1 MPTARLLPLFFAC
14 FASIGYEI
22 ALTRFFALSSWSEYG
37 YWVISLAMLGL
48 AASGTVAALAAR
60 PLLRLGQTVL
70 VLLPVLAM
78 AAATIG
84 WHWTTLVP
92 FNPLEL
98 QNRQLWSGQFANI
111 AQYYAALFPF
121 FFLVGLYVSLV
132 FVVNARQIGRVYA
145 ADLAGAGLGAVAVLA
160 LMFVVPPFDLVAALL
175 PALALAAGLEAW
187 AHPARRRWV
196 VIALLVFLPC
206 EASLVL
212 ANQARV
218 NEFKDIFAPLNTRG
232 SQVVAEIRSP
242 KGRYLLVDS
251 FVERYETD
259 LSNNAGRLGV
269 KGLPRAFG
277 LYHDGNR
284 IAALPRE
291 GEPDTAYFTATL
303 DSLPYRL
310 RPGARA
316 LLLGA
321 AGGFR
326 LHEARGAGA
335 STIEIIEPDT
345 VLRNA
350 LIAGLGPVE
359 PINGA
364 MGRRVLD
371 TGPLALAGLERD
383 GVFDVIDITREFL
396 AQSDTNRAVL
406 SAETLAAL
414 LRMLTPNGLLSF
426 TVSIREFPVYA
437 AQAMVA
443 SHAAL
448 RRAGI
453 AQPARHVAIYRSA
466 FNVRLLLSPAPF
478 EPETLDAIAR
488 FCDERSF
495 DLVHLAGRDLAGVR
509 VYNSLSLVS
518 FAATESPMQGPS
530 EGTISLGPTA
540 GAPAA
545 PDAPGA
551 RRSRGAHTIV
561 DQKDERHGVGGYSV
575 VSGALPADDPLR
587 QEAAAALAGLGSP
600 FHGFFQL
607 RPPTLDR
614 PFFTGVLPIDRL
626 GTILERVEL
635 VPREELAWLVNLAV
649 LVQALA
655 LALAVA
661 ALPLFARGAF
671 REVRGRQFALVL
683 CYFAGLGVGFLTLEI
698 FLIEKASH
706 YLQDR
711 TFAFGFVL
719 AAMLVSAGAGSWL
732 AQRQVARPQ
741 RAVTLAVLIA
751 LVWIVLA
758 VAGLDRLLAET
769 AGWPLVLRFLVLLV
783 VIAPLA
789 LVLGMPMA
797 LGLSQF
803 DGRAV
808 TLMPWAWAING
819 AGSVIATPL
828 ANLVMVEL
836 GYTVLLG
843 LAFALYV
850 VVACSLPGRGEIRPA
865 LAFPGAVQ

>member
-98 QNRQLWSGQFANI
+98 QNRQLWCGQFANI
-111 AQYYAALFPF
+111 AQFYAALFPF
-121 FFLVGLYVSLV
+121 FFMVGLYVSLV

-160 LMFVVPPFDLVAALL
+160 LMFVAPPFELVACLL
-175 PALALAAGLEAW
+175 PALLLAAGLEAW
-187 AHPARRRWV
+187 AHPARRRWGL
-196 VIALLVFLPC
+196 IALAVFLPC

-242 KGRYLLVDS
+242 KGSYLLVDS
-251 FVERYETD
+251 FVERHETD
-259 LSNNAGRLGV
+259 LSNNAGLLGV

-291 GEPDTAYFTATL
+291 GEPDTAYFSATL

-310 RPGARA
+310 RPGART

-335 STIEIIEPDT
+335 SAIEIVEPDT
-345 VLRNA
+345 VLRTA
-350 LIAGLGPVE
+350 LLAGLGPVG
-359 PINGA
+359 PITGA
-364 MGRRVLD
+364 ARRHVLD

-406 SAETLAAL
+406 SAETLAEL
-414 LRMLTPNGLLSF
+414 VHMLTPSGLLSF

-437 AQAMVA
+437 VQAMVA

-466 FNVRLLLSPAPF
+466 FNVRLLLSPTPL

-518 FAATESPMQGPS
+518 FVPPEGPVESPP
-530 EGTISLGPTA
+530 EGTIAFGSTAAGTHALGP
-540 GAPAA
+540 
-545 PDAPGA
+545 
-551 RRSRGAHTIV
+551 
-561 DQKDERHGVGGYSV
+561 RHS
-575 VSGALPADDPLR
+575 SGALLGDPNPHERHWNGAVPAMTPDDADPLR
-587 QEAAAALAGLGSP
+587 LEAAAALAGLGSP

-614 PFFTGVLPIDRL
+614 PFFTGVLPLDRL
-626 GTILERVEL
+626 GTILGRVEL

-655 LALAVA
+655 LGLGVA
-661 ALPLFARGAF
+661 ALPLFARGTF
-671 REVRGRQFALVL
+671 REVKGRQFVAVL

-741 RAVTLAVLIA
+741 RAVTLAVLVALAWIA
-751 LVWIVLA
+751 LA
-758 VAGLDRLLAET
+758 VTGLDTLLAET
-769 AGWPLVLRFLVLLV
+769 AGWPVVLRFLVLLL

-803 DGRAV
+803 EGRTV

-836 GYTVLLG
+836 GYSVLLG

>member
-1 MPTARLLPLFFAC
+1 MPTARLFPLFLIC

-60 PLLRLGQTVL
+60 PLLRLGRTVM
-70 VLLPVLAM
+70 VLLPILAM

-121 FFLVGLYVSLV
+121 FFVVGLYVSLV

-160 LMFVVPPFDLVAALL
+160 LMFAAPPFDLVACLL
-175 PALALAAGLEAW
+175 PALAIAAGIEAW
-187 AHPARRRWV
+187 AHPARRRWSLLAV
-196 VIALLVFLPC
+196 LVFLPC

-218 NEFKDIFAPLNTRG
+218 NEFKDIFAPLNTSG

-251 FVERYETD
+251 FVERLETD
-259 LSNNAGRLGV
+259 LSNNAGRFGV
-269 KGLPRAFG
+269 KALPRAYG
-277 LYHDGNR
+277 LYQDGNR

-291 GEPDTAYFTATL
+291 GEPDTGYFAATL
-303 DSLPYRL
+303 DALPYRL
-310 RPGARA
+310 RPGART

-335 STIEIIEPDT
+335 STVEVVEPDA
-345 VLRNA
+345 VLRRA
-350 LIAGLGPVE
+350 LVGGLGPVG

-364 MGRRVLD
+364 IGRRVLD
-371 TGPLALAGLERD
+371 IGPLALAGLERD
-383 GVFDVIDITREFL
+383 GVFDVIDVTREFL

-406 SAETLAAL
+406 SAETLATL
-414 LRMLTPNGLLSF
+414 LRMLTPNGLLSL

-437 AQAMVA
+437 VQAMVA
-443 SHAAL
+443 SRAAL
-448 RRAGI
+448 QRAGI

-466 FNVRLLLSPAPF
+466 FNVRLLLSPTPF
-478 EPETLDAIAR
+478 EPATLDAIAH

-518 FAATESPMQGPS
+518 FTATDGLTDGIGAGGAILDTSAA
-530 EGTISLGPTA
+530 EG
-540 GAPAA
+540 GA
-545 PDAPGA
+545 
-551 RRSRGAHTIV
+551 
-561 DQKDERHGVGGYSV
+561 
-575 VSGALPADDPLR
+575 DPLR
-587 QEAAAALAGLGSP
+587 AEAAAALAGLGSP

-614 PFFTGVLPIDRL
+614 PFFTGVLPLDRL
-626 GTILERVEL
+626 GTILDRIEL

-655 LALAVA
+655 LALVVA
-661 ALPLFARGAF
+661 ALPLLARGTF
-671 REVRGRQFALVL
+671 REIRGRHFATVL

-732 AQRQVARPQ
+732 AERQRARPQ
-741 RAVTLAVLIA
+741 RALTFAVVIA
-751 LVWIVLA
+751 LGWIVLA
-758 VAGLDRLLAET
+758 VAGLDALLTET
-769 AGWPLVLRFLVLLV
+769 AGWPLVLRFLVLLA
-783 VIAPLA
+783 VIVPLA
-789 LVLGMPMA
+789 LALGMPMA
-797 LGLSQF
+797 LGLGQF
-803 DGRAV
+803 DGRTV
-808 TLMPWAWAING
+808 TLLPWAWAING

-828 ANLVMVEL
+828 ANLVMVEC
-836 GYTVLLG
+836 GYSVLLG

-850 VVACSLPGRGEIRPA
+850 AVAWSLPGRREVRPA
-865 LAFPGAVQ
+865 LAFPGTVR

>member
-1 MPTARLLPLFFAC
+1 MPTARLLPLFLAC
-14 FASIGYEI
+14 FASIGFEI
-22 ALTRFFALSSWSEYG
+22 GLTRFFALSSWSEYG

-70 VLLPVLAM
+70 ALLPVLAM
-78 AAATIG
+78 VAATIG
-84 WHWTTLVP
+84 WHWTTVVP

-98 QNRQLWSGQFANI
+98 QNPQLWSGQFANI

-121 FFLVGLYVSLV
+121 FFLIGLYVSLV

-160 LMFVVPPFDLVAALL
+160 LMFVMPPFDLVAGLL

-187 AHPARRRWV
+187 AHPARRRWSLA
-196 VIALLVFLPC
+196 ALLVFLAC

-218 NEFKDIFAPLNTRG
+218 NEFKDIFAPLNTSG

-242 KGRYLLVDS
+242 KGSYKLVDS
-251 FVERYETD
+251 FVERQETD

-269 KGLPRAFG
+269 KGLPRAYG

-291 GEPDTAYFTATL
+291 GEPDTAYFAATL

-310 RPGARA
+310 RPGART

-326 LHEARGAGA
+326 IHEARGAGA
-335 STIEIIEPDT
+335 STLEIVEPDT

-350 LIAGLGPVE
+350 LIAGLGPVG

-364 MGRRVLD
+364 AKQRVLD
-371 TGPLALAGLERD
+371 TGPLALAGLERN
-383 GVFDVIDITREFL
+383 GAFDVIDITREFL

-406 SAETLAAL
+406 SAETLAVL
-414 LRMLTPNGLLSF
+414 LGMLTPTGILSF

-437 AQAMVA
+437 VQAMVA
-443 SHAAL
+443 AHAAL

-453 AQPARHVAIYRSA
+453 TQPARHVVIYRSA
-466 FNVRLLLSPAPF
+466 FNVRLLLSPTPF
-478 EPETLDAIAR
+478 EPATLDAIAR

-518 FAATESPMQGPS
+518 F
-530 EGTISLGPTA
+530 IPTA
-540 GAPAA
+540 GPAES
-545 PDAPGA
+545 DG
-551 RRSRGAHTIV
+551 
-561 DQKDERHGVGGYSV
+561 
-575 VSGALPADDPLR
+575 DPLR
-587 QEAAAALAGLGSP
+587 QEAAAILAGLDSP
-600 FHGFFQL
+600 FHSFFQL

-614 PFFTGVLPIDRL
+614 PFFTGVLPLGRL
-626 GTILERVEL
+626 GTILDRVEL

-655 LALAVA
+655 LGLAVA
-661 ALPLFARGAF
+661 ALPLFARGTF
-671 REVRGRQFALVL
+671 REIRGRQFAAVL

-698 FLIEKASH
+698 YLIEKASH

-741 RAVTLAVLIA
+741 RAVTIAVLIA
-751 LVWIVLA
+751 LAWIVLA
-758 VAGLDRLLAET
+758 VARLDALLAWT
-769 AGWPLVLRFLVLLV
+769 AGWPLALRFLVLLSL
-783 VIAPLA
+783 IAPLA

-803 DGRAV
+803 EGRTV
-808 TLMPWAWAING
+808 TLLPWAWAING

-828 ANLVMVEL
+828 ANLVMIEF
-836 GYTVLLG
+836 GYTVLLA
-843 LAFALYV
+843 LAFTLYV
-850 VVACSLPGRGEIRPA
+850 VVACSLPGRGEVRPA
-865 LAFPGAVQ
+865 LAFPGTVQ

>member
-1 MPTARLLPLFFAC
+1 MPTARLLPLFFVC

-132 FVVNARQIGRVYA
+132 FVVNAREIGRVYA

-196 VIALLVFLPC
+196 AIALVVFLPC

-218 NEFKDIFAPLNTRG
+218 NEFKDIFAPLNTSG

-251 FVERYETD
+251 FVERHETD

-310 RPGARA
+310 RPGART

-350 LIAGLGPVE
+350 LIGGLGPVG

-437 AQAMVA
+437 VQAMVA

-509 VYNSLSLVS
+509 IYNSLSLVS
-518 FAATESPMQGPS
+518 FAPVDGPLDGPTA
-530 EGTISLGPTA
+530 GTIAFGSTA

-545 PDAPGA
+545 G
-551 RRSRGAHTIV
+551 T
-561 DQKDERHGVGGYSV
+561 
-575 VSGALPADDPLR
+575 GALPAADDADPLR

-655 LALAVA
+655 LGLAVA
-661 ALPLFARGAF
+661 VLPLFARGTF
-671 REVRGRQFALVL
+671 REVRGRQFVAVL

-741 RAVTLAVLIA
+741 RAVTVAVLVA

-769 AGWPLVLRFLVLLV
+769 AGWPLVSRFLVLLL

-803 DGRAV
+803 DGRSV

>member
-1 MPTARLLPLFFAC
+1 MPTARLLPLFLAC

-84 WHWTTLVP
+84 WHWTTVVP

-98 QNRQLWSGQFANI
+98 QNRQLLAGQFANI

-175 PALALAAGLEAW
+175 PALALAAALEAW

-196 VIALLVFLPC
+196 VIALLVFLSC

-242 KGRYLLVDS
+242 KGSYLLVDS
-251 FVERYETD
+251 FVERHETD

-310 RPGARA
+310 RPGART

-335 STIEIIEPDT
+335 SAIEVIEPDT

-350 LIAGLGPVE
+350 LIAGLGPVG

-364 MGRRVLD
+364 MGRHVLD

-383 GVFDVIDITREFL
+383 GVFDVIDVTREFL

-437 AQAMVA
+437 VQAMVA

-453 AQPARHVAIYRSA
+453 ARPARHVAIYRSA
-466 FNVRLLLSPAPF
+466 FNVRLLLSPTPL
-478 EPETLDAIAR
+478 EPETLDAIAH

-495 DLVHLAGRDLAGVR
+495 DLVHLAGRGLSGVR

-518 FAATESPMQGPS
+518 FAPTESPLEDPAA
-530 EGTISLGPTA
+530 GTIALGPTA

-545 PDAPGA
+545 GTDDA
-551 RRSRGAHTIV
+551 
-561 DQKDERHGVGGYSV
+561 
-575 VSGALPADDPLR
+575 DPLR

-626 GTILERVEL
+626 GTILDRVEL

-649 LVQALA
+649 LVQALV

-671 REVRGRQFALVL
+671 REVRGRQFVLVL

-741 RAVTLAVLIA
+741 RAVTLAVLVALAWIA
-751 LVWIVLA
+751 LA
-758 VAGLDRLLAET
+758 VAGLDRLLTET
-769 AGWPLVLRFLVLLV
+769 AGWPLVLRFLVLLL

-789 LVLGMPMA
+789 LALGMPMA

-836 GYTVLLG
+836 GYSVLLG

>member
-1 MPTARLLPLFFAC
+1 MPTARLLPLFLIC

-60 PLLRLGQTVL
+60 PLLRLGQTVM
-70 VLLPVLAM
+70 VLLPILTM
-78 AAATIG
+78 ATATIG
-84 WHWTTLVP
+84 WHWTTVVP

-160 LMFVVPPFDLVAALL
+160 LMFVAPPFDLVACLL
-175 PALALAAGLEAW
+175 PALAVAASLEAW
-187 AHPARRRWV
+187 AHPARRRWLV
-196 VIALLVFLPC
+196 LALLVFLPC

-218 NEFKDIFAPLNTRG
+218 NEFKDIFAPLNTSG

-251 FVERYETD
+251 FVERLETD
-259 LSNNAGRLGV
+259 LSNNAGRFGV
-269 KGLPRAFG
+269 KGLPRAYG
-277 LYHDGNR
+277 LYQDGNR

-291 GEPDTAYFTATL
+291 GEPDTAYFAATL
-303 DSLPYRL
+303 DALPYRL

-335 STIEIIEPDT
+335 STVEIVEPDT

-350 LIAGLGPVE
+350 LVAGLGPVG

-364 MGRRVLD
+364 MGRRILD
-371 TGPLALAGLERD
+371 AGPLALAGLERD
-383 GVFDVIDITREFL
+383 GVFDVIDVTREFL

-406 SAETLAAL
+406 SAETLATL
-414 LRMLTPNGLLSF
+414 LRMLTPNGLLSL

-437 AQAMVA
+437 VQAMVA

-466 FNVRLLLSPAPF
+466 FNVRLLLSPSPI
-478 EPETLDAIAR
+478 EPATLDAIAR

-495 DLVHLAGRDLAGVR
+495 DIVHLAGRDLGAVR

-518 FAATESPMQGPS
+518 FESMDGLASGTTSAGSAADG
-530 EGTISLGPTA
+530 
-540 GAPAA
+540 GA
-545 PDAPGA
+545 
-551 RRSRGAHTIV
+551 
-561 DQKDERHGVGGYSV
+561 
-575 VSGALPADDPLR
+575 DPLR

-614 PFFTGVLPIDRL
+614 PFFTGVLPLDRL
-626 GTILERVEL
+626 GTILDRVEL

-655 LALAVA
+655 LGLAVA
-661 ALPLFARGAF
+661 ALPLLARGTF
-671 REVRGRQFALVL
+671 REIRGRQFATVL

-732 AQRQVARPQ
+732 AERQRARPQ
-741 RAVTLAVLIA
+741 RALTVAVLVALAWIA
-751 LVWIVLA
+751 LA
-758 VAGLDRLLAET
+758 VAGLDALLTAT
-769 AGWPLVLRFLVLLV
+769 AGWPLVLRFLVLLG
-783 VIAPLA
+783 VIVPLA
-789 LVLGMPMA
+789 LALGMPMA
-797 LGLSQF
+797 LGLGRF
-803 DGRAV
+803 DGRTV
-808 TLMPWAWAING
+808 TLLPWAWAING

-828 ANLVMVEL
+828 ANLVMVEF
-836 GYTVLLG
+836 GYSVLLG

-850 VVACSLPGRGEIRPA
+850 VVAWSLPGRSEVRPA
-865 LAFPGAVQ
+865 LAFPGTVR

>member
-1 MPTARLLPLFFAC
+1 MPTARLLPLFFTC

-121 FFLVGLYVSLV
+121 FFLIGLYVSLV

-160 LMFVVPPFDLVAALL
+160 LMFAVPPFDLVAALL

-242 KGRYLLVDS
+242 KGRYELVDS
-251 FVERYETD
+251 FVERHETD

-310 RPGARA
+310 RPGART

-335 STIEIIEPDT
+335 STIEVIEPDT

-350 LIAGLGPVE
+350 LIAGLGPVG

-364 MGRRVLD
+364 LGRRVLD

-414 LRMLTPNGLLSF
+414 TRMLTPNGLLSF

-437 AQAMVA
+437 VQAMVA

-453 AQPARHVAIYRSA
+453 ARPARHVAIYRSA

-478 EPETLDAIAR
+478 DPETLDAIAG

-495 DLVHLAGRDLAGVR
+495 DLVHLAGRDLSALR

-518 FAATESPMQGPS
+518 FAPTESPV
-530 EGTISLGPTA
+530 EGTIRLGPTA
-540 GAPAA
+540 GTPATD
-545 PDAPGA
+545 PHAPGP
-551 RRSRGAHTIV
+551 RHSRGALPV
-561 DQKDERHGVGGYSV
+561 ESNERHG
-575 VSGALPADDPLR
+575 SGAVPAMIADDADPLR

-600 FHGFFQL
+600 FHGFFRL

-655 LALAVA
+655 LGLAVA
-661 ALPLFARGAF
+661 ALPLFARGTF

-741 RAVTLAVLIA
+741 RALTLAVLIA

-769 AGWPLVLRFLVLLV
+769 AGWPLVLRFLVLLS

-789 LVLGMPMA
+789 LALGMPMA

-803 DGRAV
+803 DGRSV

-836 GYTVLLG
+836 GYSVLLG

-850 VVACSLPGRGEIRPA
+850 VVACSLPGRGEMRPA

>member
-1 MPTARLLPLFFAC
+1 MTPTARLLPLFFVC
-14 FASIGYEI
+14 FAAVGYEI

-60 PLLRLGQTVL
+60 PLLRHGQTML
-70 VLLPVLAM
+70 VLLPILAM

-84 WHWTTLVP
+84 WHWTTVVP

-160 LMFVVPPFDLVAALL
+160 LMFVAPPFDLVACLL
-175 PALALAAGLEAW
+175 PALALAAALEAW
-187 AHPARRRWV
+187 VHPARRRWS
-196 VIALLVFLPC
+196 LVTLAVFVPC
-206 EASLVL
+206 AASLVL

-232 SQVVAEIRSP
+232 SHVVAEIRSP
-242 KGRYLLVDS
+242 KGSYLLVDS
-251 FVERYETD
+251 FVERHETD
-259 LSNNAGRLGV
+259 LSNNAGMFGV
-269 KGLPRAFG
+269 KGLPRAYG

-291 GEPDTAYFTATL
+291 GEPDTAYFGATL

-310 RPGARA
+310 RPGART

-335 STIEIIEPDT
+335 SSIEIVEPDA
-345 VLRNA
+345 VLRDA
-350 LIAGLGPVE
+350 LLAGLGPVE

-364 MGRRVLD
+364 LGRHVLD

-383 GVFDVIDITREFL
+383 GVFDVIDVTREFL

-414 LRMLTPNGLLSF
+414 LGMLTPNGILSF

-437 AQAMVA
+437 VQAMVA
-443 SHAAL
+443 AHAAL
-448 RRAGI
+448 RQAGI

-466 FNVRLLLSPAPF
+466 FNVRLLLSPTPF

-495 DLVHLAGRDLAGVR
+495 DLVHLGGRDLAGVR

-518 FAATESPMQGPS
+518 FTPPEDPVAGPA
-530 EGTISLGPTA
+530 EGTIAFGTPASAGS
-540 GAPAA
+540 GAPPADRTL
-545 PDAPGA
+545 P
-551 RRSRGAHTIV
+551 
-561 DQKDERHGVGGYSV
+561 ERHA
-575 VSGALPADDPLR
+575 SGALPAMTDADPLR

-600 FHGFFQL
+600 FHGFFRL

-614 PFFTGVLPIDRL
+614 PFFTGVLPLDRL

-655 LALAVA
+655 LGLAVA
-661 ALPLFARGAF
+661 ALPLFARGTF
-671 REVRGRQFALVL
+671 REVRGRQFVAVL

-698 FLIEKASH
+698 FLIEKAAH

-719 AAMLVSAGAGSWL
+719 AAMLVSAGGGSWL
-732 AQRQVARPQ
+732 AQHQVARPQ
-741 RAVTLAVLIA
+741 RAVTLAVLVA
-751 LVWIVLA
+751 LAWIVLA
-758 VAGLDRLLAET
+758 VAGLDSLLAET
-769 AGWPLVLRFLVLLV
+769 AGWPLALRFLVLLA
-783 VIAPLA
+783 VIAPLG

-803 DGRAV
+803 EGRAV
-808 TLMPWAWAING
+808 TLLPWAWAING

-828 ANLVMVEL
+828 ANLVMIEL

>member
-1 MPTARLLPLFFAC
+1 MPTARLLPLFLIC

-60 PLLRLGQTVL
+60 ALLRLGQTVM
-70 VLLPVLAM
+70 VLLPILAM

-121 FFLVGLYVSLV
+121 FFVVGLYVSLV

-160 LMFVVPPFDLVAALL
+160 LMFVVPPFDLVACLL
-175 PALALAAGLEAW
+175 PALAVAAGLEAW
-187 AHPARRRWV
+187 AHPARRRWLV
-196 VIALLVFLPC
+196 LALLVFLPC

-218 NEFKDIFAPLNTRG
+218 NEFKDIFAPLNTSG

-251 FVERYETD
+251 FVERLETD
-259 LSNNAGRLGV
+259 LSNNAGRFGI
-269 KGLPRAFG
+269 KGLPRAYG
-277 LYHDGNR
+277 LYQDGNR

-291 GEPDTAYFTATL
+291 GEPDTAYFAAAL
-303 DSLPYRL
+303 DALPYRL
-310 RPGARA
+310 RPGART

-335 STIEIIEPDT
+335 STVEIVEPDT

-350 LIAGLGPVE
+350 LVAGLGPVG
-359 PINGA
+359 PINGTI
-364 MGRRVLD
+364 GRRVLD

-383 GVFDVIDITREFL
+383 GVFDVIDVTREFL

-406 SAETLAAL
+406 SAETLATL
-414 LRMLTPNGLLSF
+414 LRMLTPNGLLSL

-437 AQAMVA
+437 VQAMVA

-466 FNVRLLLSPAPF
+466 FNVRLLLSPTPF
-478 EPETLDAIAR
+478 EPATLDAIAR

-495 DLVHLAGRDLAGVR
+495 DIVHLAGRGLGDVR

-518 FAATESPMQGPS
+518 FTSTDETAADG
-530 EGTISLGPTA
+530 
-540 GAPAA
+540 GA
-545 PDAPGA
+545 
-551 RRSRGAHTIV
+551 
-561 DQKDERHGVGGYSV
+561 
-575 VSGALPADDPLR
+575 DPLR
-587 QEAAAALAGLGSP
+587 QEAAAALAGLTSP

-614 PFFTGVLPIDRL
+614 PFFTGVLPLDRL
-626 GTILERVEL
+626 GTILDRVEL

-655 LALAVA
+655 LGLAVA
-661 ALPLFARGAF
+661 ALPLLARGTF
-671 REVRGRQFALVL
+671 REVRGRHFATVL

-698 FLIEKASH
+698 FLIEKAAH

-732 AQRQVARPQ
+732 AERQRARPQ
-741 RAVTLAVLIA
+741 RALTFAVLVALGWIA
-751 LVWIVLA
+751 LA
-758 VAGLDRLLAET
+758 VAGLDALLTET
-769 AGWPLVLRFLVLLV
+769 AGWPLVLRFLVLLG
-783 VIAPLA
+783 VIVPLA
-789 LVLGMPMA
+789 LALGMPMA
-797 LGLSQF
+797 LGLGQF
-803 DGRAV
+803 DGRTV
-808 TLMPWAWAING
+808 TLLPWAWAING

-828 ANLVMVEL
+828 ANLVMVEC

-843 LAFALYV
+843 LAFVLYV
-850 VVACSLPGRGEIRPA
+850 VVALNLPGRSEVRPA
-865 LAFPGAVQ
+865 LAFPGTVR